1 MAKFRCKLEGFLQ
14 QNFLGLKKIQINTNK
29 INYFFLSIMDLNF
42 VYLVHLEKQMAFL
55 GGWEIM
61 EM

>member
-1 MAKFRCKLEGFLQ
+1 LEGFLQ
-14 QNFLGLKKIQINTNK
+14 QDLLGLKKIKLNT
-29 INYFFLSIMDLNF
+29 FFFWKETISFLPIMDLNF